1 LIDNSSGCKS
11 SSIQCGQRTHNSENQ
26 LSSGKNIN
34 NILSTTTTT
43 PELSSESRIQSF
55 SSHDYD
61 GFEKISA
68 DDFEVSYLFISV
80 LISVFQTKCRVTTFT
95 F

>member
-1 LIDNSSGCKS
+1 LIDNSSACKS

-26 LSSGKNIN
+26 LSSGRNIN
-34 NILSTTTTT
+34 NILSTTTTTTT

-55 SSHDYD
+55 SSHEYD
-61 GFEKISA
+61 GFEKIGA

-80 LISVFQTKCRVTTFT
+80 LILFFKQSVE
-95 F
+95 